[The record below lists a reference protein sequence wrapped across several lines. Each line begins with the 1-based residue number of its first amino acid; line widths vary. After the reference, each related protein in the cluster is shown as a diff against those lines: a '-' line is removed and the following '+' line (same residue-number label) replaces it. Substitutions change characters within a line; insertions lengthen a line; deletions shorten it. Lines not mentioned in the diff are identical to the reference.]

1 MTDFTNIRYSRH
13 EATVTITLNRPERRN
28 ALTLAMIEELISA
41 LSLAGDSDALGLI
54 LAAEGPVWCTGHDF
68 SEMLNADIDS
78 VRHLF
83 TRCTRMMETI
93 QEIPQPV
100 VAKVHAL
107 ATGAGCQLV
116 ASADLAVA
124 SSSATFA
131 TPGGRGGLFCTTPLV
146 AVARAI
152 PRKRALE
159 MGLTGDAISADA
171 AAQWGL
177 VNVVVADE
185 DLDDAT
191 NELVA
196 RATRGSVESRA
207 IGKAA
212 FYRQIGLGQRDAYDV
227 AVEVMS
233 QASLIPDSQES
244 ILAFLEKRPPRWRSA
259 PAGPASTA
267 G

>member
-1 MTDFTNIRYSRH
+1 MI
-13 EATVTITLNRPERRN
+13 EEVTA
-28 ALTLAMIEELISA
+28 ALTLAGE
-41 LSLAGDSDALGLI
+41 SDALGVI

-68 SEMLNADIDS
+68 SEMLDADLDS

-83 TRCTRMMETI
+83 GRCTRMMETI

-100 VAKVHAL
+100 IAKVHAL

-124 SSSATFA
+124 STSASFA

-159 MGLTGDAISADA
+159 MGLTGDAISAA
-171 AAQWGL
+171 TAEQWGL
-177 VNVVVADE
+177 VNAVVADE
-185 DLDDAT
+185 DLDRAT
-191 NELVA
+191 DELVA

-212 FYRQIGLGQRDAYDV
+212 FYRQIGLSQRDAYDV
-227 AVEVMS
+227 AIEVMS
-233 QASLIPDSQES
+233 EASLIPDSQES
-244 ILAFLEKRPPRWRSA
+244 ILAFLEKRAPRWRS
-259 PAGPASTA
+259 TA
-267 G
+267 GA

>member
-1 MTDFTNIRYSRH
+1 MTEFANIRYERLD
-13 EATVTITLNRPERRN
+13 ATVTITLNRPERRN
-28 ALTLAMIEELISA
+28 ALTLAMIEEVTAA
-41 LSLAGDSDALGLI
+41 LTLAGDSDALGVI
-54 LAAEGPVWCTGHDF
+54 LAAAGPVWCTGHDF
-68 SEMLNADIDS
+68 SEMLEADIDS

-83 TRCTRMMETI
+83 ARCTRMMETI

-100 VAKVHAL
+100 IAKVHAL

-124 SSSATFA
+124 SASATFA

-159 MGLTGDAISADA
+159 MGLTGDPISAA
-171 AAQWGL
+171 TAEQWGL
-177 VNVVVADE
+177 VNAVVADQ
-185 DLDDAT
+185 DLDQAT
-191 NELVA
+191 AELVT

-212 FYRQIGLGQRDAYDV
+212 FYRQVGLNQRDAYDV
-227 AVEVMS
+227 AVEVMA
-233 QASLIPDSQES
+233 QASLILDSQES
-244 ILAFLEKRPPRWRSA
+244 IRAFLEKRPPRWR
-259 PAGPASTA
+259 
-267 G
+267 

>member
-1 MTDFTNIRYSRH
+1 MTEFANIRYERLD
-13 EATVTITLNRPERRN
+13 ATVTITLNRPERRN
-28 ALTLAMIEELISA
+28 ALTLAMIEEVTAA
-41 LSLAGDSDALGLI
+41 LTLAGDSDALGVI
-54 LAAEGPVWCTGHDF
+54 LAAAGPVWCTGHDF
-68 SEMLNADIDS
+68 SEMLEADIDS

-83 TRCTRMMETI
+83 ARCTRMMETI

-100 VAKVHAL
+100 IAKVHAL

-124 SSSATFA
+124 STSATFA

-159 MGLTGDAISADA
+159 MGLTGDPISAA
-171 AAQWGL
+171 TAEQWGL
-177 VNVVVADE
+177 VNAVVADE
-185 DLDDAT
+185 DLDHAT
-191 NELVA
+191 AELVA

-212 FYRQIGLGQRDAYDV
+212 FYRQVGLNQRDAYDV
-227 AVEVMS
+227 AVEVMA
-233 QASLIPDSQES
+233 QASLILDSQES
-244 ILAFLEKRPPRWRSA
+244 IRAFLEKRPPRWR
-259 PAGPASTA
+259 
-267 G
+267 

>member
-1 MTDFTNIRYSRH
+1 MDNFTNIRYERRD
-13 EATVTITLNRPERRN
+13 ATITITLNRPERRN
-28 ALTLAMIEELISA
+28 ALTLAMIEEVIAA
-41 LSLAGDSDALGLI
+41 LNLASESDALGVI
-54 LAAEGPVWCTGHDF
+54 LAAAGPVWCTGHDF
-68 SEMLNADIDS
+68 SEMLDADIEN

-83 TRCTRMMETI
+83 SRCTKMMETI

-124 SSSATFA
+124 SSRASFA

-159 MGLTGDAISADA
+159 MGLTGDAISADT

-177 VNVVVADE
+177 VNTVVADV
-185 DLDDAT
+185 DLDQAT
-191 NELVA
+191 DEFMA
-196 RATRGSVESRA
+196 RVTRGSVESRA

-212 FYRQIGLGQRDAYDV
+212 FYRQIGLNQRDAYDV

-244 ILAFLEKRPPRWRSA
+244 IRAFLEKRAPRWR
-259 PAGPASTA
+259 
-267 G
+267 

>member
-1 MTDFTNIRYSRH
+1 MADFANIRYSRH
-13 EATVTITLNRPERRN
+13 DTSITITLNRPERRN

-41 LSLAGDSDALGLI
+41 LSQAGDSDALGVI

-68 SEMLNADIDS
+68 SEMLDAELES

-83 TRCTRMMETI
+83 ARCTRMMETI

-100 VAKVHAL
+100 IAKVHAL
-107 ATGAGCQLV
+107 ATGAGCQMV

-124 SSSATFA
+124 SASATFA

-159 MGLTGDAISADA
+159 MGLTGDAISAETA
-171 AAQWGL
+171 EHWGL
-177 VNVVVADE
+177 VNAVVADE
-185 DLDDAT
+185 DLDRAT
-191 NELVA
+191 DELLA

-212 FYRQIGLGQRDAYDV
+212 FYRQIGLTQRDAYDV

-244 ILAFLEKRPPRWRSA
+244 IRAFLEKRPPRWR
-259 PAGPASTA
+259 
-267 G
+267 

>member
-1 MTDFTNIRYSRH
+1 MTDFANIQYSEH
-13 EATVTITLNRPERRN
+13 DETVTITLSRPERRN
-28 ALTLAMIEELISA
+28 ALTLAMIEEIITA
-41 LSLAGDSDALGLI
+41 LSRAGDSDALGVI
-54 LAAEGPVWCTGHDF
+54 LAAQGPVWCTGHDF
-68 SEMLNADIDS
+68 SEMLNADITS

-83 TRCTRMMETI
+83 SRCTRMMETI

-100 VAKVHAL
+100 IAKVHAL

-124 SSSATFA
+124 SVSASFA

-159 MGLTGDAISADA
+159 MGLTGDAISATTA
-171 AAQWGL
+171 EQWGL
-177 VNVVVADE
+177 VNAVVDDE
-185 DLDDAT
+185 FLDRAT
-191 NELVA
+191 AELLA
-196 RATRGSVESRA
+196 RVTRGSVESRA

-212 FYRQIGLGQRDAYDV
+212 FYRQIGLAQRDAYDV
-227 AVEVMS
+227 AVEVMA

-244 ILAFLEKRPPRWRSA
+244 IRAFLEKRPPRWRSS
-259 PAGPASTA
+259 PAHG
-267 G
+267 